1 MMASVGKQ
9 KKGVWPFKEERELI
23 KLAAASRSLETIA
36 NRLGRHTATV
46 LKKAAKLGISI
57 KGQKAEG

>member
-1 MMASVGKQ
+1 MASVGKQ

-23 KLAAASRSLETIA
+23 KLAAASRSLKTIA
-36 NRLGRHTATV
+36 SRLKRPTATV

>member
-1 MMASVGKQ
+1 MMARVGKQ

-36 NRLGRHTATV
+36 NRLKRPTATI

>member
-1 MMASVGKQ
+1 MMARVGKQ

-36 NRLGRHTATV
+36 NRMGRPTATI
-46 LKKAAKLGISI
+46 LKKALQLGISI
-57 KGQKAEG
+57 KRAKG